1 MNTQLLM
8 NSLIE
13 KMHRVEVQ
21 PTNGSLAEV
30 MYDEGYA
37 DALEFA
43 LAVIGDLIE
52 EKAKAA

>member
-13 KMHRVEVQ
+13 KMHRVEAR
-21 PTNGSLAEV
+21 PTNGFAEV